1 MGMSTAWHAGN
12 VPVPCLDDSA
22 WFSCQNDRL
31 REQAACSSQ
40 SLVCSFIP
48 SFVRSCM
55 IHSCCD
61 ELWWIQYEFNV
72 QHLRHSEHFPT
83 KPPGAAQKSREGD
96 PQHRRDRCWGE
107 VPGWRDR
114 FQTKRSQKSL
124 EKCGS
129 KSIQISN
136 PSWCGMFSKPFDMFF
151 LSYSHF
157 FFQATSL
164 GYATQFGP
172 RDHGVVL
179 QTAETMAFPY
189 WFAVCAYVK
198 FYILDTTVYWSFTI
212 YIRYVP
218 EIILNVTLFYSWHR

>member
-129 KSIQISN
+129 KSIQI
-136 PSWCGMFSKPFDMFF
+136 WDMQHSLDPEIMALCFRQ
-151 LSYSHF
+151 LRQWHF
-157 FFQATSL
+157 PIDL
-164 GYATQFGP
+164 
-172 RDHGVVL
+172 
-179 QTAETMAFPY
+179 
-189 WFAVCAYVK
+189 
-198 FYILDTTVYWSFTI
+198 
-212 YIRYVP
+212 RYVHM
-218 EIILNVTLFYSWHR
+218 LNFTY